1 MQGLWRLKRPILV
14 LLGLGVFGAAPALAI
29 DLSQGGSLVK
39 GLLGAGSPA
48 AMDDATV
55 GNGLKEALRVASERA
70 VGSSSKTDGFLG
82 NELIRIGMPAK
93 IAPMTKALQL
103 AGYGGQLQAFE
114 VGMNRAAEQA
124 SGEAKEVFFDAIG
137 KMTLSDA
144 QGILKGGDTAA
155 TEYFRRQTS
164 DTLRVRFRPIVARKM
179 EGLGLYQQYNQLT
192 GAYTALPLASKPS
205 LDIDDYV
212 TEKGLEGL
220 FTLLGQEEAAIRQN
234 PAARSSELLQKV
246 FGGR

>member
-1 MQGLWRLKRPILV
+1 MQRSWSLKRQTLV
-14 LLGLGVFGAAPALAI
+14 VLGVLVFWGAPALAI
-29 DLSQGGSLVK
+29 DLSQGGALFK
-39 GLLGAGSPA
+39 GLLGAAAPA

-55 GNGLKEALRVASERA
+55 GDGLKEALRVASERA

-82 NELIRIGMPAK
+82 NELIRIGMPSQ

-103 AGYGGQLQAFE
+103 VGYGSQLEAFE

-124 SGEAKEVFFDAIG
+124 SGEAKEVFLDAIG
-137 KMTLSDA
+137 QMTLSDA
-144 QGILKGGDTAA
+144 QGILNGGDTAA

-179 EGLGLYQQYNQLT
+179 EGIGLYQQYNQLT

-212 TEKGLEGL
+212 TEKGLDGL

-234 PAARSSELLQKV
+234 PAARSSELLRKV
-246 FGGR
+246 FGRK

>member
-1 MQGLWRLKRPILV
+1 MKGSWRLKRQALV
-14 LLGLGVFGAAPALAI
+14 VLGVLMFGGPTALAL
-29 DLSQGGSLVK
+29 DLSQGGALVK
-39 GLLGAGSPA
+39 GLLGAAPTA

-55 GNGLKEALRVASERA
+55 GDGLKEALRVASERA
-70 VGSSSKTDGFLG
+70 VGSSSRTDGFWG
-82 NELIRIGMPAK
+82 NELIRIGMPAQ

-103 AGYGGQLQAFE
+103 AGYGNQLQAFE

-144 QGILKGGDTAA
+144 QGILNGGDTAA

-179 EGLGLYQQYNQLT
+179 EGIGLYQQYNQLT
-192 GAYTALPLASKPS
+192 SAYTALPLTSKPS

-212 TEKGLEGL
+212 TERGLEGL
-220 FTLLGQEEAAIRQN
+220 FTLLGQEEKAIRQN
-234 PAARSSELLQKV
+234 PAARSSDLLRKV